1 MLNNSNNDEYEYC
14 PRCDA
19 NLTLQKGYNN
29 QLPYWVCKGCGE
41 MLINPDVEADD
52 DVAWFCDGC
61 NAMLNVQEGFAQNNG
76 IWKCTCCGYEN
87 AIDEKNLYDTE
98 ESYLADLHNPYKGL
112 TDEQVLKVSSCREE
126 KRVEGRPDV
135 LLVSDPDTGSLY
147 IKKYLTVY
155 NKSVYEYLKDHPVAH
170 IPHVYYLAEGSNCLI
185 VIEEHIEG
193 RTVADMLTSGEL
205 KPEQALDIAC
215 RICAIL
221 KEIHNL
227 PSPLVHRDIKPANVI
242 VTDGGEVYLL
252 DMNVARWEVPGKSGD
267 TNFFGT
273 WNYAAPEQLWYG
285 LKASSAKSDIYALGV
300 LLNVMLT
307 GAIPKE
313 RHADEPVWPVI
324 EKCISLE
331 ADARYSAEELLHA
344 LEEISGGREGHV

>member
-1 MLNNSNNDEYEYC
+1 M
-14 PRCDA
+14 A
-19 NLTLQKGYNN
+19 
-29 QLPYWVCKGCGE
+29 
-41 MLINPDVEADD
+41 
-52 DVAWFCDGC
+52 
-61 NAMLNVQEGFAQNNG
+61 
-76 IWKCTCCGYEN
+76 
-87 AIDEKNLYDTE
+87 
-98 ESYLADLHNPYKGL
+98 
-112 TDEQVLKVSSCREE
+112 
-126 KRVEGRPDV
+126 
-135 LLVSDPDTGSLY
+135 
-147 IKKYLTVY
+147 
-155 NKSVYEYLKDHPVAH
+155 
-170 IPHVYYLAEGSNCLI
+170 
-185 VIEEHIEG
+185 
-193 RTVADMLTSGEL
+193 
-205 KPEQALDIAC
+205 
-215 RICAIL
+215 RI

-242 VTDGGEVYLL
+242 VTDSGEVYLL